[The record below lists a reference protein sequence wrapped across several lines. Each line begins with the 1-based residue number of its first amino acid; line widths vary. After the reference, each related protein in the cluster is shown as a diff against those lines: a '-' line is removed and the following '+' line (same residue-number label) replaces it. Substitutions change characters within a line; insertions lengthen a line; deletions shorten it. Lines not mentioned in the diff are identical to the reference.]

1 MNPSDGIPPLLPRP
15 KPAVVTFYR
24 LWCAILAIAYLGISG
39 YEFAKFSGK
48 IEPQLGLLSEM
59 AASNEPASR
68 ARLIAEE
75 RNSSIVGTGLALLLM
90 AIMLLGLF
98 SPRSSWSWG
107 YGFAPIF
114 VSLFPFCVSL
124 AAVIPLLIFW
134 LKPET
139 RQYFYQKS

>member
-1 MNPSDGIPPLLPRP
+1 MNSSDGIPPRIPMP
-15 KPAVVTFYR
+15 KPTVVTFYR
-24 LWCAILAIAYLGISG
+24 AWCAILAIAYLGISG

-59 AASNEPASR
+59 AASNDPTLR
-68 ARLIAEE
+68 ARLNAEE
-75 RNSSIVGTGLALLLM
+75 RNSSIFGIVLALLLM

-107 YGFAPIF
+107 YAFAPIF
-114 VSLFPFCVSL
+114 VSLFPFCVTL
-124 AAVIPLLIFW
+124 AAVVPLLIFW

-139 RQYFYQKS
+139 KQYFYKP